1 MMYSAEFEK
10 LNIPCFGLIEE
21 KAEICEDDFLW
32 AAWTSINFF
41 KAGYCRIL
49 NGEEEGVVFEF
60 VSDGN
65 DDNCIFCWCGG
76 NIDGGTD
83 EDKGGKVVA

>member
-1 MMYSAEFEK
+1 MN
-10 LNIPCFGLIEE
+10 LPCFGLIEE
-21 KAEICEDDFLW
+21 KAETCEADFLW

-49 NGEEEGVVFEF
+49 NGEEVGVISEF
-60 VSDGN
+60 VSDDN
-65 DDNCIFCWCGG
+65 EDNCLFCWCGG
-76 NIDGGTD
+76 NIDGGRV